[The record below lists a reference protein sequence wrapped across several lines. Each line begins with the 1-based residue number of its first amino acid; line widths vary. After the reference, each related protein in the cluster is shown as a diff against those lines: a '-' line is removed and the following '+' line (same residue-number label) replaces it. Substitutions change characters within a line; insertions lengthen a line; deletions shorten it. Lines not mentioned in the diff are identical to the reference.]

1 MQTIIQVSFGS
12 LILLAVFGELVKKD
26 VRTLHK
32 VFFNVGDLEA
42 PAVGVIGSLLRAIE
56 NLVENDMNGLFCVFH
71 GIFSRKSSRFPLK
84 TALLQF
90 VASFIKRQATPK
102 ILMKTAFLFSV
113 RLN

>member
-1 MQTIIQVSFGS
+1 
-12 LILLAVFGELVKKD
+12 
-26 VRTLHK
+26 VRALHK

-42 PAVGVIGSLLRAIE
+42 PDVGVIGSLFRAIE
-56 NLVENDMNGLFCVFH
+56 NLVENDMNGLFFH

>member
-1 MQTIIQVSFGS
+1 M
-12 LILLAVFGELVKKD
+12 
-26 VRTLHK
+26 
-32 VFFNVGDLEA
+32 GDLEA
-42 PAVGVIGSLLRAIE
+42 PAVGVIGSLFRAIE
-56 NLVENDMNGLFCVFH
+56 NLVENDMNGLFFH
-71 GIFSRKSSRFPLK
+71 GIFFRKSSRFPLK